1 LPISNPT
8 SKQETFWGALFAA
21 ATGVAVL
28 LQSWHALHW
37 GQSSW
42 QMTDWLIDYSGGFVR
57 RGLAGEGILIAS
69 RATGIPPNLMVIGIS
84 LVFFAILTAFLVK
97 SARRFVPLPL
107 IFSGLLLGA
116 PAMEGNAIRKDAM
129 ILLVLVFCLWLLQRS
144 SREVAKLAAV
154 NLVAI
159 VALLCH
165 ESFFFL
171 AIPALVLVAGEQA
184 SQAPRGN
191 TSSGFWRGL
200 LSLSP
205 AIIAMGVISHFHG
218 NQATARAIDADWHS
232 LWLQADPATCCTVE
246 PQAAIDSMQW
256 SVRQGIAL
264 SAECLHQFSHG
275 IWVPLAWLVLLALSF
290 YFFLGWLRP
299 RDGQSTQS
307 ARAQLAATMV
317 FQLVMVSPLFVLG
330 RDFGRWIFLWLASS
344 LILHVFGF
352 GLLDF
357 APEFWFFRLCRSMG
371 ERISNARLLTRF
383 QPRYW
388 YLLLAGLPACCWTVE
403 HGFRAAPAGY
413 YLRLLL
419 VLTHHW
425 RGPL

>member
-1 LPISNPT
+1 MAPT
-8 SKQETFWGALFAA
+8 ADSSKQEARWGALFAA
-21 ATGVAVL
+21 GTGVALL
-28 LQSWHALHW
+28 LQTGHALHW

-57 RGLAGEGILIAS
+57 RGLAGEGILLAS
-69 RATGIPPNLMVIGIS
+69 RTSGIPPNLLVIGIS
-84 LVFFAILTAFLVK
+84 LVLFAILTAFLVR

-129 ILLVLVFCLWLLQRS
+129 MLLALVLCLWLLQRA
-144 SREVAKLAAV
+144 SRDVAKLAAV
-154 NLVAI
+154 NLVGI

-171 AIPALVLVAGEQA
+171 AVPALVLVAGEQA
-184 SQAPRGN
+184 PQAPRGS

-205 AIIAMGVISHFHG
+205 AILAMGVISHFHG
-218 NQATARAIDADWHS
+218 NAATARAIDADWHG
-232 LWLQADPATCCTVE
+232 LWLQADPATCCTAE

-256 SVRQGIAL
+256 TLRQGVAL
-264 SAECLHQFSHG
+264 SAESLQQFSHG

-290 YFFLGWLRP
+290 FFFLGWLRP
-299 RDGQSTQS
+299 RTGQSAQA
-307 ARAQLAATMV
+307 AREQLASTMV
-317 FQLVMVSPLFVLG
+317 FQLAMVAPLFVLG
-330 RDFGRWIFLWLASS
+330 RDFGRWIFFWLASS
-344 LILHVFGF
+344 LILHVF
-352 GLLDF
+352 DF
-357 APEFWFFRLCRSMG
+357 APEFALFRLCRSLG
-371 ERISNARLLTRF
+371 SRIANAPLLTRF
-383 QPRYW
+383 QPRFW
-388 YLLLAGLPACCWTVE
+388 YLLFVGLPACCWSVE